1 MYGHNL
7 EKSYRFFPNLEPA
20 LITLFERGGRWT
32 TPDSSSWP
40 ITRFG
45 KAIAFVVNN
54 NIHTQKKDES
64 HPFAHQLTKKKTF
77 WE

>member
-20 LITLFERGGRWT
+20 LITLFERGGTGRRWT

-54 NIHTQKKDES
+54 NIH
-64 HPFAHQLTKKKTF
+64 KKKRQIASL
-77 WE
+77 